1 MCWSWEKRQDGSIK
15 IFRKAEPS
23 FKASCLMQRDI
34 NEVNSCIRKDIEK
47 KANGNSK
54 RCRYAENTS
63 DQRANIGKRGVEN
76 GSTRA
81 SRHFSVPESTARR
94 LKKEYLQKMVKV
106 YIYMWAAKTSIP
118 SVSRLPIKS
127 KGRPLLLGKNLD
139 DIIQRHQ
146 ETVVEWS
153 TQQ

>member
-1 MCWSWEKRQDGSIK
+1 
-15 IFRKAEPS
+15 
-23 FKASCLMQRDI
+23 MQRDI

-54 RCRYAENTS
+54 RCRYAEYTS

-81 SRHFSVPESTARR
+81 STHFSVPESTARR

-106 YIYMWAAKTSIP
+106 YIYICE
-118 SVSRLPIKS
+118 LPKPQFHLFRDCQS
-127 KGRPLLLGKNLD
+127 SQKEGPF
-139 DIIQRHQ
+139 
-146 ETVVEWS
+146 S
-153 TQQ
+153 